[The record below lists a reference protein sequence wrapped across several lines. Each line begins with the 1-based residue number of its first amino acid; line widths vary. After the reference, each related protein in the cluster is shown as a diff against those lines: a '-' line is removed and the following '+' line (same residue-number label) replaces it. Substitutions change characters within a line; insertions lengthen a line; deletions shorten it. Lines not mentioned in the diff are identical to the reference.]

1 MTIQANY
8 GALIN
13 NASAR
18 YGIPADLISSVIT
31 TESSGN
37 PNAESGTGP
46 VGLMQVSKA
55 VAKDYGYDPQ
65 DRYDP
70 AKNIEMGT
78 RYLADN
84 LRAFQGN
91 IPKALLGYNQGTGGA
106 RQIISGQKDMP
117 DEGFRYVRNP
127 NFRNFVSSNT
137 PSQYSSA
144 ENIDDV
150 LDPIGALASRKPS
163 NQFTPALLD
172 RTVAANAPNQAESE
186 MGAALPIVSQNDP
199 DSQNNDNSQWGNA
212 ALAAISLLA
221 NKQPKSKTVIGNTG
235 VGRGNSNWGNDTSR
249 IMQILSQVGTP
260 SLYK

>member
-1 MTIQANY
+1 MTIQRNY

-18 YGIPADLISSVIT
+18 YGIPADLITSVIK

-46 VGLMQVSKA
+46 VGLMQVSRA
-55 VAKDYGYDPQ
+55 VAKDYGYNPQ

-84 LRAFQGN
+84 LRAFNGN
-91 IPKALLGYNQGTGGA
+91 VPKALLGYNQGTGGA
-106 RQIISGQKDMP
+106 RQIISGQRDMP

-150 LDPIGALASRKPS
+150 LDPVSALASRKPT

-172 RTVAANAPNQAESE
+172 RNIAAGAPNQAESQ
-186 MGAALPIVSQNDP
+186 MGSALPIVSQNAP
-199 DSQNNDNSQWGNA
+199 VEQDNGDQWGNA
-212 ALAAISLLA
+212 ALAAISMLA
-221 NKQPKSKTVIGNTG
+221 GKQPKSRTVEGNTG
-235 VGRGNSNWGNDTSR
+235 IGRGSSGWNNDTQKVA
-249 IMQILSQVGTP
+249 QILGSIGAPTF
-260 SLYK
+260 YR

>member
-1 MTIQANY
+1 MTIQRNY

-18 YGIPADLISSVIT
+18 YGIPADLIASVIQ

-55 VAKDYGYDPQ
+55 VAKDYGYDAQ

-84 LRAFQGN
+84 LRTFNGN
-91 IPKALLGYNQGTGGA
+91 VPKALLGYNQGTGGA

-117 DEGFRYVRNP
+117 DEGFKYIRNP
-127 NFRNFVSSNT
+127 NFRNYVSANT
-137 PSQYSSA
+137 PSQYSTA

-150 LDPIGALASRKPS
+150 LNPVAALASRKPA
-163 NQFTPALLD
+163 NQFNPALLD
-172 RTVAANAPNQAESE
+172 RSVAANAPNQAESE
-186 MGAALPIVSQNDP
+186 MGAALPVVSENDP
-199 DSQNNDNSQWGNA
+199 DATSDNSQWGNA
-212 ALAAISLLA
+212 ALAALSMLA
-221 NKQPKSKTVIGNTG
+221 NRPDKSRTVIGNTG
-235 VGRGNSNWGNDTSR
+235 VGRGTSGWNNDTR
-249 IMQILSQVGTP
+249 QVMGILSSIGAPTW
-260 SLYK
+260 LNK

>member
-18 YGIPADLISSVIT
+18 YGIPAELIASVIK

-46 VGLMQVSKA
+46 VGLMQVSRA

-70 AKNIEMGT
+70 AKNIEMGA

-84 LRAFQGN
+84 LRTFQGN
-91 IPKALLGYNQGTGGA
+91 VPKALLGYNQGTNGA
-106 RQIISGQKDMP
+106 KQILAGKKDLP
-117 DEGFRYVRNP
+117 DEGWRYIRNP
-127 NFRNFVSSNT
+127 NFRNFVSSNV
-137 PSQYSSA
+137 PSQYSTA

-150 LDPIGALASRKPS
+150 LNPVAALQSRKPS
-163 NQFTPALLD
+163 DQFSPALLD
-172 RTVAANAPNQAESE
+172 RNVAAGAPNQAEAQ
-186 MGAALPIVSQNDP
+186 MGSALPITSQYAPNTED
-199 DSQNNDNSQWGNA
+199 NNQSQWGNA
-212 ALAAISLLA
+212 ALAALSTLA
-221 NKQPKSKTVIGNTG
+221 NKQPTSKTVIGNTG
-235 VGRGNSNWGNDTSR
+235 VSSGNSGWNNDTRQVMGILSR
-249 IMQILSQVGTP
+249 IGAPTWTR
-260 SLYK
+260 

>member
-1 MTIQANY
+1 MTIQRNY

-18 YGIPADLISSVIT
+18 YGIPADLIASVIK

-46 VGLMQVSKA
+46 VGLMQVSRA

-91 IPKALLGYNQGTGGA
+91 VPKALLGYNQGTGGA
-106 RQIISGQKDMP
+106 RQIIAGQRDMP
-117 DEGFRYVRNP
+117 DEGFKYIRNP
-127 NFRNFVSSNT
+127 NFRNYVSSNI
-137 PSQYSSA
+137 PSQYSTP

-150 LDPIGALASRKPS
+150 LDPVAALSSRKPS

-172 RTVAANAPNQAESE
+172 RNVAAGAPNQAEAM
-186 MGAALPIVSQNDP
+186 MGSALPIVSENDP
-199 DSQNNDNSQWGNA
+199 NQEQDNGQWGNA
-212 ALAAISLLA
+212 ALAALSMLA
-221 NKQPKSKTVIGNTG
+221 NRQPKSRTVEGNTG
-235 VGRGNSNWGNDTSR
+235 VGRGSSGWNNDTQKV
-249 IMQILSQVGTP
+249 MQILGSIGAPTF
-260 SLYK
+260 YK

>member
-1 MTIQANY
+1 MTIQRNY

-13 NASAR
+13 NASSR
-18 YGIPADLISSVIT
+18 YGIPADLIASVIQ

-37 PNAESGTGP
+37 PRAESGTGP

-91 IPKALLGYNQGTGGA
+91 VPKALLGYNQGTGGA
-106 RQIISGQKDMP
+106 KQIIAGQREMP
-117 DEGFRYVRNP
+117 DEGFKYIRNP
-127 NFRNFVSSNT
+127 NFRNYVSSNV
-137 PSQYSSA
+137 PSQYSAA
-144 ENIDDV
+144 ENINDV
-150 LDPIGALASRKPS
+150 LDPVAALSSRKPS

-172 RTVAANAPNQAESE
+172 RDVAANAPNQAESE
-186 MGAALPIVSQNDP
+186 MGSALPIVSQQDP
-199 DSQNNDNSQWGNA
+199 DAQQDNSQWGNA
-212 ALAAISLLA
+212 ALAALSMFA
-221 NKQPKSKTVIGNTG
+221 NRQPKSRTVTGNTG
-235 VGRGNSNWGNDTSR
+235 IGRGNSNWNNDTQKV
-249 IMQILSQVGTP
+249 MQILGSIGSQ
-260 SLYK
+260 SYYK